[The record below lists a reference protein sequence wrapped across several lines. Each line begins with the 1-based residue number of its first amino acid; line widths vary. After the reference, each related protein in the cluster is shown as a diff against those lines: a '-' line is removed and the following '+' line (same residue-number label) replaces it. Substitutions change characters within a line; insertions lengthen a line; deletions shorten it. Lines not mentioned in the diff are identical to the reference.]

1 MGILLSAMAGAG
13 DSGAD
18 SVDKR
23 LAQQRQMDLDAN
35 RSELEKQKQ
44 LSIIQATKQAQIDTA
59 NQLRDAQVAR
69 LGAAKDAAVN
79 EQMDKKYAQSDEAVA
94 AADAGQTAAP
104 LTAEQKAA
112 IAQSKAI
119 DLKSLADDPHTY
131 IAAAMKTGDITPEKV
146 AELAQQADSI
156 RRQEL
161 AQQAQFAHAD
171 KAQAAQMAHAEQLQ
185 RQSQAFQAG
194 QEDKRLKAMYG
205 TGSDIGDSEK
215 EIWMKTFI
223 MNGGMPRSAPA
234 VVRNNIGT
242 WLAQKGITPEDIQT
256 GHAQAKFD
264 QSAATTSGHRAGSMA
279 AVEAAMPALADNAVS
294 LSKKLDQGRFVPLN
308 KLSQMASDSISD
320 PDLAAFKV
328 AHQAL
333 ASEYQQVIARGGT
346 NVTALKE
353 AMHVLDSA
361 KSPEAYEA
369 AANQVKREVAINV
382 AAMNK
387 VRAGMGGNH
396 GAHVVD
402 NPTSGP
408 KIGDIDNGYRFKG
421 GDPGNAANWEKI

>member
-13 DSGAD
+13 DSAAD
-18 SVDKR
+18 SMD
-23 LAQQRQMDLDAN
+23 QRIKLLRQNELDAN
-35 RSELEKQKQ
+35 RAELEKQKQ
-44 LSIIQATKQAQIDTA
+44 LAIIQATKQANIDAA
-59 NQLRDAQVAR
+59 NQMREAQAAR
-69 LGAAKDAAVN
+69 LGASKDQVVAQ
-79 EQMDKKYAQSDEAVA
+79 QMGQKYAQSDDAVA

-104 LTAEQKAA
+104 LTQEQKDA

-119 DLKSLADDPHTY
+119 DLKALADDPHTY
-131 IAAAMKTGDITPEKV
+131 IAAAMKTGDIDPKTV

-171 KAQAAQMAHAEQLQ
+171 KSQAAQMA
-185 RQSQAFQAG
+185 

-205 TGSDIGDSEK
+205 TGADISDSEK

-264 QSAATTSGHRAGSMA
+264 MASANTSGHRAGAMA
-279 AVEAAMPALADNAVS
+279 GVEAAMPALADNALA
-294 LSKKLDQGRFVPLN
+294 LSKKLDQGKFVPLN
-308 KLSQMASDSISD
+308 KLSQMSADSISD

-328 AHQAL
+328 AHMAL

-361 KSPEAYEA
+361 KSPEAYA
-369 AANQVKREVAINV
+369 AAVNQVKREVAINV
-382 AAMNK
+382 NAMRN
-387 VRAGMGGNH
+387 VRGGMGGNH
-396 GAHVVD
+396 GAQTVD
-402 NPTSGP
+402 NPVAPTGGP
-408 KIGDIDNGYRFKG
+408 AIGTVEGGYKFKG
-421 GDPGNAANWEKI
+421 GDPANAANWEKI